1 MMGELV
7 KHCGITTRLL
17 AICMACAACS
27 ADDKPAVR
35 YGSKPG
41 TGATGGGGATLANVG
56 SGGSAAIGSSLGGR
70 SSVVG
75 SAGDSSQPAQ
85 RLDPN
90 ECASATVTATRVTP
104 TVHFVIDGSGSMN
117 APFGGGNGTRWSVLR
132 DALVGDKGVIT
143 QLQNVAKFGTTI
155 YADGRMCPSLT
166 TTDSALKNLEPI
178 RAMYPQQE
186 PGGGTPTGESLQK
199 VVDGLKDYGGPDNP
213 EHPPIIILAT
223 DGEPNGCAGCNWA
236 VDWAACLGMI
246 AAPPTYDTTIAA
258 VRAAQLKSVPVWV
271 ISLADGLAAIP
282 DLQKTANIGAGLAD
296 NASPGATI
304 YSPKNTDE
312 LVGTL
317 TKLLGAALTCEVS
330 LAGMIQ
336 VGRACEGTVTMNGTA
351 IPCNDAQGWK

>member
-1 MMGELV
+1 
-7 KHCGITTRLL
+7 
-17 AICMACAACS
+17 
-27 ADDKPAVR
+27 
-35 YGSKPG
+35 
-41 TGATGGGGATLANVG
+41 
-56 SGGSAAIGSSLGGR
+56 
-70 SSVVG
+70 
-75 SAGDSSQPAQ
+75 
-85 RLDPN
+85 
-90 ECASATVTATRVTP
+90 
-104 TVHFVIDGSGSMN
+104 VHFVIDGSGSMN

-166 TTDSALKNLEPI
+166 TTESALKNLEPI

-351 IPCNDAQGWK
+351 IPCNDAQGWKAVDDSHIALQGAACDKFKSDPTVLVDASFPCDVVDLQ